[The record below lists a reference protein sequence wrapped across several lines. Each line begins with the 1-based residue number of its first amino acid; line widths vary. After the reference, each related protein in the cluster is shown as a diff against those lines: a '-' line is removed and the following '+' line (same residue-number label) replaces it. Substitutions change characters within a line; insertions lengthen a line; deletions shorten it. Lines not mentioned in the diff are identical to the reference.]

1 MLFRSSEVICE
12 NSGCSLSRDSEVWL
26 NHMLKFKELDSK
38 VLIEHARERALNFSW
53 KKTANDLIQLYEVKV
68 VA

>member
-1 MLFRSSEVICE
+1 
-12 NSGCSLSRDSEVWL
+12 
-26 NHMLKFKELDSK
+26 MLKFQELDSK
-38 VLIEHARERALNFSW
+38 ALIEQARKRALNFSW